1 MNPHSRPVFLNLLR
15 IRLPLNALVSIAHR
29 ISGVMLA
36 LSIPFFIYILER
48 SLQSETGF
56 VEVEALLRASFPIR
70 LSMVLVCWAWVHH
83 ALAGIRY
90 LLIDLDIGVSRA
102 SSRLSAW
109 LVAGGGVLALLIAA
123 GAWL

>member
-1 MNPHSRPVFLNLLR
+1 LNPHSRPVFLNLLR

-29 ISGVMLA
+29 ISGVMLV
-36 LSIPFFIYILER
+36 LSIPFIIYALEL

-56 VEVEALLRASFPIR
+56 AEVQALFKASFTLR
-70 LSMVLVCWAWVHH
+70 LSMMLVCWAWVHH

-109 LVAGGGVLALLIAA
+109 LVAGTGAMALLIAA

>member
-29 ISGVMLA
+29 ISGVMLV
-36 LSIPFFIYILER
+36 LSIPFIIYALEL

-56 VEVEALLRASFPIR
+56 AEVQALFKASFTLR
-70 LSMVLVCWAWVHH
+70 LSMMLVCWAWVHH

-109 LVAGGGVLALLIAA
+109 LVAGTGAMALLIAA